1 LTSPTVQYTD
11 FSYVPNGVT
20 ARRKSR
26 GRRADRPLGLLKWIG
41 PLLVA
46 GLLIPALTTQWS
58 DRQKELEIKSSLVG
72 RITES
77 TDAAIEDAAFFV
89 DVQVN
94 AWPPVDELSTS
105 GWKAYGREQSA
116 RYREI
121 LKQWRVLAS
130 SLQSRLGAYFPDAH
144 YDDGAQNPL
153 LLSDAFGE
161 YRREVEGY
169 MMLAT
174 NLCKGANPRIQ
185 TVAALE
191 SYLSVHPV
199 GLDDAPQSESCW
211 EKSDAFFGA
220 YRQLGDALLL
230 KLTDFVDAI
239 VRSNAAGYNVGSRD
253 LVRQLL
259 PL

>member
-1 LTSPTVQYTD
+1 MTSPTVQYTD
-11 FSYVPNGVT
+11 FSYVPNGGT

-26 GRRADRPLGLLKWIG
+26 GRRAAPVLGLLKWIG
-41 PLLVA
+41 PLLVV

-72 RITES
+72 QITES
-77 TDAAIEDAAFFV
+77 ADAAIEDAVFYV
-89 DVQVN
+89 DVQMN
-94 AWPPVDELSTS
+94 AWPPVDGLSTPR
-105 GWKAYGREQSA
+105 WKAYGREQSA
-116 RYREI
+116 RYREN

-130 SLQSRLGAYFPDAH
+130 SLESRIGAYFPDAR
-144 YDDGAQNPL
+144 YEGTQK
-153 LLSDAFGE
+153 LSDAFGA
-161 YRREVEGY
+161 YRQAVEGY
-169 MMLAT
+169 MMLGT
-174 NLCKGANPRIQ
+174 NLCKGADPRIQ

-191 SYLSVHPV
+191 GYVGVHPA

-211 EKSDAFFGA
+211 EKSDAFLGA
-220 YRQLGDALLL
+220 YRQLGDALLV

-239 VRSNAAGYNVGSRD
+239 VRSNAAGYNVGSGD